1 MTRWTRPSLLLVLA
15 LVTTVTPA
23 RAQTTTYYLHDEPS
37 GDFCCRALKT
47 IGPDGPVTVLQSGD
61 LKGHGT
67 GVETLTPPFQTLA
80 GSPNLAGTIPALS
93 TVTFKLWMRKTANW
107 GVIYP
112 QAELRVGASTVLCS
126 GTDDTPL
133 STSLPLE
140 PFEFS
145 CTTPPTPVVMTTS
158 DTLRLRVGYSITG
171 VPGNHSVK
179 VELDFEGTGSPSY
192 PSRVTAPNPVPPA
205 ISGVN
210 PAAGPVNWPVTI
222 TGTNF
227 GGSQGNSTLKFNG
240 TTATQIT
247 SWSGTSIVAP
257 VPGGSTDGPVT
268 VTVGGVIA
276 TGPTFDVIPPPAL
289 SSITPP
295 SAHRGDTVTIAG
307 TNFLAAQGTSTVTFG
322 GATAAPTNWSD
333 TAIVTPVPS
342 NATSGNVVVT
352 VSNQASNALPFTVII
367 PGSIGG
373 TITRTTG
380 GTAVSGA
387 TVQAVLTGIVKG
399 SATTAA
405 NGTYSIPS
413 LDPATYDVRV
423 TATGFSSELRQGI
436 AVTSSTA
443 TTVDVSMSQPGSI
456 SGTVTQAGGTTPIA
470 GAAVTVYAGPFQKG
484 STNTNATGNY
494 TISALHPGAYTVQ
507 AANVGYRTKEQG
519 AVVNE
524 NATTTAN
531 ISLDLAPAG
540 PVLYAYDAL
549 GRLIQVTDPSGDSA
563 IYRYDPVGNITAID
577 RPASGSVSISGFTPT
592 TGAFGTTVTLY
603 GTGFSS
609 TPGQNTVTFVCGVS
623 CTVTATVTSATAT
636 QLVMTVPPTTT
647 SGPIAVSTPGGSA
660 TSAPSAFSVTAAGAA
675 PTITGF
681 TPTLVVA
688 GNSLTVTGTNFD
700 TTPANDRL
708 TTNVAVAQVTS
719 ATQTSLQ
726 AAVPVTTTGHVS
738 VATQNGSVT
747 SADYLWVAP
756 APYVVSDVDS
766 TGLVSFGVAATIP
779 VNSAGK
785 IAMRAF
791 EGIQG
796 HRASV
801 SLTAGTFSAG
811 GTVAIYGVYANK
823 QPAGFAQT
831 GFLEPV
837 ALTATGTY
845 TFVLAP
851 NAPGTGS
858 ASVTVYDV
866 PADVT
871 GPIAPGSGIPISLLT
886 PGRNARLTFAGTAG
900 NRVAVKT
907 ESTTTIPAGLLKV
920 LLPNGSPLGSV
931 GFIAGNTGFLD
942 TLPLPTSGT
951 YTVLVDPNSANV
963 GDTTVTLYSVP
974 ADTTGSVT
982 INGQPPVPLTLVTGQ
997 NGSLTFTGTQNQ
1009 QVTVRVTG
1017 NTMGS
1022 VNVKLKFV
1030 SGGSETIL
1038 AQATSSGSNFDLL
1051 PATLPAQGTATY
1063 TITIDP
1069 QSANSGTLNINVT
1082 GS

>member
-1 MTRWTRPSLLLVLA
+1 
-15 LVTTVTPA
+15 
-23 RAQTTTYYLHDEPS
+23 
-37 GDFCCRALKT
+37 
-47 IGPDGPVTVLQSGD
+47 
-61 LKGHGT
+61 
-67 GVETLTPPFQTLA
+67 
-80 GSPNLAGTIPALS
+80 
-93 TVTFKLWMRKTANW
+93 
-107 GVIYP
+107 
-112 QAELRVGASTVLCS
+112 
-126 GTDDTPL
+126 
-133 STSLPLE
+133 
-140 PFEFS
+140 
-145 CTTPPTPVVMTTS
+145 MTTA
-158 DTLRLRVGYSITG
+158 DTLRLRVGYSIATA
-171 VPGNHSVK
+171 PGNHSVK

-192 PSRVTAPNPVPPA
+192 NSRVTAPNPVPPG

-227 GGSQGNSTLKFNG
+227 GGTQGNSTLKFFNDR
-240 TTATQIT
+240 TATQIS
-247 SWSGTSIVAP
+247 SWNDASIVAL
-257 VPGGSTDGPVT
+257 VPGGSTDGPVS
-268 VTVGGVIA
+268 VIVGGVTA
-276 TGPTFDVIPPPAL
+276 TGPTFTVIPPPAL

-322 GATAAPTNWSD
+322 GATAAPTNWSN
-333 TAIVTPVPS
+333 TSIVTPVPS
-342 NATSGNVVVT
+342 NANTGNVIVT
-352 VSNQASNALPFTVII
+352 VSSQASNPLPFTVII

-373 TITRTTG
+373 TVTRTTG
-380 GTAVSGA
+380 GTALSGA
-387 TVQAVLTGIVKG
+387 TVQAVLTGLVKG

-443 TTVDVSMSQPGSI
+443 TTVDVSMSVPGSV
-456 SGTVTQAGGTTPIA
+456 SGTVTQSGGTTPIA
-470 GAAVTVYAGPFQKG
+470 GAAVTVYSGPFQKG
-484 STNTNATGNY
+484 STNTNATGDY

-563 IYRYDPVGNITAID
+563 IYRYDPVGNITAIE
-577 RPASGSVSISGFTPT
+577 RPASGGVSISGFTPA
-592 TGAFGTTVTLY
+592 TGAVGTTVTLY

-636 QLVMTVPPTTT
+636 QLVLTVPPTAT

-660 TSAPSAFSVTAAGAA
+660 TSAPSAFSVTAAGAP

-719 ATQTSLQ
+719 AAPTSLQ

-756 APYVVSDVDS
+756 APYIVTDVES
-766 TGLVSFGVAATIP
+766 TGLVSFGVSSTIA
-779 VNSAGK
+779 VNTAGK

-791 EGIQG
+791 EGTQG
-796 HRASV
+796 HRASAT
-801 SLTAGTFSAG
+801 LTNGTFPAG
-811 GTVAIYGVYANK
+811 GTMAIYGIFASK
-823 QPAGFAQT
+823 HPAGFAST

-851 NAPGTGS
+851 NAGTGS
-858 ASVTVYDV
+858 AIVTVYDV

-871 GPIAPGSGIPISLLT
+871 GPIVAGSGVPLSLLT

-907 ESTTTIPAGLLKV
+907 DSTTTIPAGLLKV

-942 TLPLPTSGT
+942 TLPLPTTGT
-951 YTVLVDPNSANV
+951 YTVLVDPSSANV
-963 GDTTVTLYSVP
+963 GDTTVTLYAVP

-982 INGQPPVPLTLVTGQ
+982 INGASVPVTLAPGQ
-997 NGSLTFTGTQNQ
+997 NGSLSFTGPQNQ
-1009 QVTVRVTG
+1009 QVTVHVTG

-1022 VNVKLKFV
+1022 VTVKLLSSDGQTV
-1030 SGGSETIL
+1030 L
-1038 AQATSSGSNFDLL
+1038 AQALSGGASFDLL
-1051 PATLPAQGTATY
+1051 PATLPTEGTATY

-1069 QSANSGTLNINVT
+1069 QSANAGTLNINVT